1 MKRELICIVCPKGCN
16 LTAELENGKVI
27 SVSGN
32 TCKRGEEYAVN
43 ECTNPVRCVTT
54 TMKTKDGETV
64 SVKTDKPIAKDKMF
78 ELMKIINKE
87 KVILPISVGDV
98 IIKDVFGCNVIATQN
113 KTK

>member
-1 MKRELICIVCPKGCN
+1 MKKELICIVCPKGCN

-54 TMKTKDGETV
+54 TMKTTDGETV
-64 SVKTDKPIAKDKMF
+64 SVKTDRPIAKDKMF
-78 ELMKIINKE
+78 DLMKIINKE
-87 KVILPISVGDV
+87 KVLLPISVGDV
-98 IIKDVFGCNVIATQN
+98 IIKDIFGCNIVATQN
-113 KTK
+113 KGE

>member
-16 LTAELENGKVI
+16 LTAELENGKVV

-87 KVILPISVGDV
+87 KVVLPISVGDV
-98 IIKDVFGCNVIATQN
+98 IIKDVFGCNIVATQN
-113 KTK
+113 KGE